1 MNMDT
6 ISLILWIAGSV
17 GAVAMWLAKTWV
29 DSIQRDIKA
38 LENDNKYIKDVY
50 FKKEEFREFKQDLW
64 LRLDRFENALESK
77 IKILTKE

>member
-6 ISLILWIAGSV
+6 ISLILWISGSV